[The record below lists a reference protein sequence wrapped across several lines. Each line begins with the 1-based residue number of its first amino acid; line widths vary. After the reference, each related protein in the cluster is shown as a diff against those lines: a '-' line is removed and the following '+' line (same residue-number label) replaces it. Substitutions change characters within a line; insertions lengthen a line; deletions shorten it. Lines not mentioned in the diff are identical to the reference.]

1 MPSTKKPV
9 ITKKEFQAIAIAMIS
24 SDPHLKGLWL
34 GESASKVIKAHVL
47 GSGTRWNKKMNAVL
61 KRILYALRGKTKREV
76 TRKTIEAAG
85 LSMQPKPAAD

>member
-1 MPSTKKPV
+1 MPSTKKPA

-47 GSGTRWNKKMNAVL
+47 GSGTRWNKNMNAVL
-61 KRILYALRGKTKREV
+61 KKILYALRGKT
-76 TRKTIEAAG
+76 
-85 LSMQPKPAAD
+85 